1 MENKNAIGIDI
12 GGTNLRVALVS
23 QDGSIID
30 RVQYPSTEDLEA
42 KVIDS
47 VGQFLGNT
55 TKGIGIAV
63 AGIIDREKN
72 KVSFSP
78 NLSSVESLD
87 LVSTLGGRYSLP
99 VFIEND
105 ANAAA
110 LGEKY
115 IGKGSQLDS
124 FILLTLGTGIGGG
137 IVYHNELM
145 NIPAEIGH
153 MTIVQDGVQ
162 CFCGNHGCLEE
173 YAAAKAMINM
183 ATSALESGESSSLRI
198 CCEGNIY
205 KITPKLILE
214 HAMDG
219 DRLSREVLRTAG
231 KFLGV
236 GIANLTNIFYPQAII
251 LAGGLTNARDLYIE
265 EAIKE
270 ADKRAM
276 AGLFRKSMVLIS
288 DIKENAGLIG
298 AALHCLRTQ

>member
-23 QDGSIID
+23 EDGNILD
-30 RVQYPSTEDLEA
+30 RIQHPSTDDIEA
-42 KVIDS
+42 KVVDS
-47 VGQFLGNT
+47 VDKFLDTN

-63 AGIIDREKN
+63 AGIIDREKG

-78 NLSSVESLD
+78 NLPLVESLD
-87 LVSTLGGRYSLP
+87 LVTTLREKHSLP
-99 VFIEND
+99 VFIDND
-105 ANAAA
+105 ANAAT

-115 IGKGSQLDS
+115 IGKGRHLNF
-124 FILLTLGTGIGGG
+124 FILLTLGTGVGGG
-137 IVYHNELM
+137 IVYNSELM

-153 MTIVQDGVQ
+153 MTIVQDGIQ
-162 CFCGNHGCLEE
+162 CVCGNHGCLEE

-183 ATSALESGESSSLRI
+183 ATSALEGGETSSLSV

-205 KITPKLILE
+205 KITPKLIFD

-219 DRLSREVLRTAG
+219 DRLAKEILRTAG
-231 KFLGV
+231 KFLGI
-236 GIANLTNIFYPQAII
+236 GIANLTNIFHPQAII

-276 AGLFRKSMVLIS
+276 AGLFSKSMVLIS
-288 DIKENAGLIG
+288 DIRENAGLIG
-298 AALHCLRTQ
+298 AALHSLKTQ